1 MTEQALQHRTTITDI
16 AVHSTDDP
24 LSYKAIKVQ
33 LAGDRAGGYFI
44 RLEQEDQQIELDP
57 EELPWVMEAAERLLQ
72 QVRDAH

>member
-1 MTEQALQHRTTITDI
+1 MAEHRTTITDI
-16 AVHSTDDP
+16 AVHTATDDP
-24 LSYKAIKVQ
+24 LSFKAIKVQ

-57 EELPWVMEAAERLLQ
+57 EELPWVLEAAERLLQ